1 MSRKHQLLT
10 TRWLVQRVT
19 IGFLKTSTSYP
30 STCVSP
36 TWLKQQHTRN
46 KPKVEMSSVRNVKV
60 YLAKMPQPFCAIVA
74 SFFASDCKRDY
85 ERLLDDED
93 LEFIDLASYEKG
105 EFKLHSPPPKC
116 PLHKKQ
122 DLALFCD
129 DCETLICL
137 FVPKPNTQNTK
148 KSSIEDIAQIKKN
161 SFIN

>member
-46 KPKVEMSSVRNVKV
+46 KPKEEMSSVRNVKV
-60 YLAKMPQPFCAIVA
+60 CTRKDATTCFLCSHSKFLCD
-74 SFFASDCKRDY
+74 DCKSEF
-85 ERLLDDED
+85 ERILEDED

-105 EFKLHSPPPKC
+105 EFKVHSPPPKC
-116 PLHKKQ
+116 PLHKEKQ

-137 FVPKPNTQNTK
+137 YCAPGPKHTQNMK
-148 KSSIEDIAQIKKN
+148 KSSIGR
-161 SFIN
+161 